1 MAQMT
6 SRDFLSTATVVVILA
21 CVALLAV
28 VSALTLAPLE
38 KRRGRHYGVGF
49 ALCMVGI
56 WALAVLA
63 IALIR
68 HTI

>member
-1 MAQMT
+1 MT

-28 VSALTLAPLE
+28 LSAHTLAPLE
-38 KRRGRHYGVGF
+38 KRRRRGYGVAF

-63 IALIR
+63 IALIKG
-68 HTI
+68 TI